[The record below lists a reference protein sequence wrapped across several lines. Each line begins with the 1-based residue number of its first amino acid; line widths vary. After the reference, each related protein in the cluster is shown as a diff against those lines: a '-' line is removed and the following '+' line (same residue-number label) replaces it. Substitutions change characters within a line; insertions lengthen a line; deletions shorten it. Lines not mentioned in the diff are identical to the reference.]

1 MEHTH
6 KNKLLKFGH
15 FPEVGGGG
23 SGLAQIVWST
33 FLFKEGIVFFFFLQ
47 GYYRGVTGVNFHGT
61 NIVLTSGTSILI
73 QGKSAPQVPK
83 FHRDRGRGGCP

>member
-15 FPEVGGGG
+15 CPEVGEGG

-33 FLFKEGIVFFFFLQ
+33 FLLKEGIVFFFFLQ
-47 GYYRGVTGVNFHGT
+47 GYYRGITGVFCVIYLQFIEFSLNKHSIDIW
-61 NIVLTSGTSILI
+61 NINTHPGEKCSSGAQIS
-73 QGKSAPQVPK
+73 
-83 FHRDRGRGGCP
+83 